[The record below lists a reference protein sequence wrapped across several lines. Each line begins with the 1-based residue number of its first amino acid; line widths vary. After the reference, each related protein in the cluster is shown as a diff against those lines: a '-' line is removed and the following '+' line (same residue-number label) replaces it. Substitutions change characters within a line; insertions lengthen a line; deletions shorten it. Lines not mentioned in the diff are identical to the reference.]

1 MLQNF
6 VPARANLSTGVT
18 IASPVLER
26 NKWSYAN
33 PSATNEIEIMDGNL
47 EGPII
52 TTEYTDIYQGLT
64 GSRAAYYTGEFSGSV
79 IEYGDDWIE
88 RNFNPYLH
96 PTASLTSSIN
106 AFNHSEFNILLN
118 NVSESRLS
126 NTRQDIEFIYG
137 TTGSILAP
145 AYLQDTNESLTTY
158 NRARYEGAKVSSLLY
173 SVYTSA
179 SADYSGDSSYGKTA
193 AINKDT
199 RQIGL
204 FTEIVSSSL
213 LPGRN
218 RVSLKYLV
226 DEFGGLTELNQRNK
240 NWEDIQRTFIA
251 GNYLNV
257 SQFDNQKSSNQKS
270 TDGNKLI
277 FDSGY
282 SYNPILY
289 FAGCNL
295 DSKIYFENQKELNS
309 YLVTANNGNGNRSI
323 SGSGIPGIPVEAS
336 TGRIYNIFNNEID
349 PNNIFNP
356 GTISTFPTYSVV
368 ESGDYKVEATFDL
381 TVNMPLGGSST
392 WVFRLLKN
400 GVAQVTDE
408 QSINIVSSATA
419 SAQAS
424 IVYSQ
429 TYTSITSTAITT
441 DKPVLISGTNY
452 PAGSTLYKYNYTLL
466 TASSYPPESDC
477 NFSGF
482 GPWYSIFGP
491 NTINAS
497 GQACTG
503 TYNVFDTIGTFYL
516 IPDIDASPL
525 EQTKTFSIN
534 RSIFNPITNTSQGDK
549 LTLEFSQSYLST
561 NNYTASLS
569 LGSLN
574 ISSLAVATGYASAAC
589 PYFSSSSL
597 SASRAANDRQT
608 ITFSPGLSNF
618 SSNVYQ
624 FIPNPLTGSQNT
636 LYPIYG
642 DVDYPFNINKFDK
655 IITYLSDNSYI
666 ESNIISSSFSGSLFR
681 IHTDIQLSDLY
692 INNLMS
698 GSYQRF
704 LILSRQQDETS
715 TYLTFKK
722 REGST
727 SYGFIIPQ
735 NIAADV
741 LANIDTI
748 TKEVQQK
755 LLSDQSQVTINTF

>member
-1 MLQNF
+1 
-6 VPARANLSTGVT
+6 
-18 IASPVLER
+18 
-26 NKWSYAN
+26 
-33 PSATNEIEIMDGNL
+33 
-47 EGPII
+47 
-52 TTEYTDIYQGLT
+52 
-64 GSRAAYYTGEFSGSV
+64 
-79 IEYGDDWIE
+79 
-88 RNFNPYLH
+88 
-96 PTASLTSSIN
+96 
-106 AFNHSEFNILLN
+106 
-118 NVSESRLS
+118 
-126 NTRQDIEFIYG
+126 
-137 TTGSILAP
+137 
-145 AYLQDTNESLTTY
+145 
-158 NRARYEGAKVSSLLY
+158 
-173 SVYTSA
+173 
-179 SADYSGDSSYGKTA
+179 
-193 AINKDT
+193 
-199 RQIGL
+199 
-204 FTEIVSSSL
+204 
-213 LPGRN
+213 
-218 RVSLKYLV
+218 
-226 DEFGGLTELNQRNK
+226 
-240 NWEDIQRTFIA
+240 
-251 GNYLNV
+251 
-257 SQFDNQKSSNQKS
+257 
-270 TDGNKLI
+270 
-277 FDSGY
+277 
-282 SYNPILY
+282 
-289 FAGCNL
+289 
-295 DSKIYFENQKELNS
+295 
-309 YLVTANNGNGNRSI
+309 
-323 SGSGIPGIPVEAS
+323 
-336 TGRIYNIFNNEID
+336 
-349 PNNIFNP
+349 
-356 GTISTFPTYSVV
+356 
-368 ESGDYKVEATFDL
+368 
-381 TVNMPLGGSST
+381 MPLGGSST

-419 SAQAS
+419 SAQANT
-424 IVYSQ
+424 VYSQ
-429 TYTSITSTAITT
+429 TYTSITSTAIITN
-441 DKPVLISGTNY
+441 KPILISGTNY

-466 TASSYPPESDC
+466 TSSVNPPNPDC

-497 GQACTG
+497 EQVCDG
-503 TYNVFDTIGTFYL
+503 YNIFDTIGTFYL
-516 IPDIDASPL
+516 IPGIDSSPS

-534 RSIFNPITNTSQGDK
+534 RPISDPITNTSQGDK

-574 ISSLAVATGYASAAC
+574 ISSLASATGYASAAC

-597 SASRAANDRQT
+597 SASRAAGDRQT

-618 SSNVYQ
+618 SGNVYQ

-642 DVDYPFNINKFDK
+642 DVDYPFTINNFDK

-727 SYGFIIPQ
+727 SYGFVIPQ

-741 LANIDTI
+741 LDNIDTI
-748 TKEVQQK
+748 TREVKQK